1 MSKKNLNDTMFSMFG
16 VNNDMENEEAAAA
29 ETVEEKAKAAEPVY
43 TPAIP
48 KPQNSVTYL
57 APNSVMEG
65 KLQTEGDIEIAG
77 NFNGDI
83 IAKGKVI
90 LHSNMQGNI
99 SASSL
104 QLLGCTLNGNINS
117 NGLVMLDRA
126 ASVVGNVA
134 AGELISSGNIK
145 GDLEVQGNVAL
156 NECASVEGN
165 ICTKTMTMSQ
175 GAVIT
180 GGVKMN
186 NSKK

>member
-1 MSKKNLNDTMFSMFG
+1 MSKKKNLDSTIYSMFG
-16 VNNDMENEEAAAA
+16 TSSEQPAVEAAP
-29 ETVEEKAKAAEPVY
+29 EKEGQPVRPVMEV
-43 TPAIP
+43 PAP
-48 KPQNSVTYL
+48 VGVTYL
-57 APNSVMEG
+57 APGSSMQG
-65 KLQTEGDIEIAG
+65 KLQTEGNVEIAG

-99 SASSL
+99 TASSL
-104 QLLGCTLNGNINS
+104 QLLGCTLNGNITS

-134 AGELISSGNIK
+134 AGELISSGKIK

-180 GGVKMN
+180 GGVKE
-186 NSKK
+186 